1 MKLKSSLLAL
11 ALSASALTA
20 LPGIAMATDIQ
31 MWVRASGATA
41 AQHMIDLWNSNHDDK
56 VVVTVIPDN
65 QMVTKLATG
74 AQAGDVPDMV

>member
-1 MKLKSSLLAL
+1 MKLKLQSSLLAL
-11 ALSASALTA
+11 ALSTSAIVA
-20 LPGIAMATDIQ
+20 LPSIAMATDIQ

-41 AQHMIDLWNSNHDDK
+41 AQHLIDLWNASHDDK

-74 AQAGDVPDMV
+74 SQAGP